1 MQSTITRNLF
11 LPDNG
16 HGVTIWLRRLRGV
29 LGMGLVWAMGGA
41 AVGGVIE
48 LLDNVLPGGLPG
60 ASAVDMWPQ
69 TLAIPAF
76 LGGLIFAVVLF
87 VAAGR
92 RRFDEL
98 SLPVFAAL
106 GALAGLILGS
116 KGVSAGL
123 PVFVLAI
130 TTLGG
135 ALAAS
140 GSLMLAR
147 RAARRDLLTAGTDS
161 DASPVLDERVDRQL
175 GDRH

>member
-1 MQSTITRNLF
+1 MTT
-11 LPDNG
+11 
-16 HGVTIWLRRLRGV
+16 WLRRLRGV
-29 LGMGLVWAMGGA
+29 FGMGLVWAMGGA
-41 AVGGVIE
+41 AVGGMIE

-69 TLAIPAF
+69 TLAIPGF

-98 SLPVFAAL
+98 SMPLFTAL
-106 GALAGLILGS
+106 GALAGLSLGS

-123 PVFVLAI
+123 PFFVLAI
-130 TTLGG
+130 TTIGG

-147 RAARRDLLTAGTDS
+147 RATRRDLLSAGV
-161 DASPVLDERVDRQL
+161 DADAAPGLDEHVDRQL